1 MSDRP
6 ILQIGDQRFEGWT
19 GVQVERAL
27 DSLAGSFSFGMTER
41 WPEQPEKWVIESG
54 APCEV
59 FLGGEPLMRGWV
71 DEGNYSLSADDHP
84 IDISGREV
92 TCDLV
97 DCSAI
102 HKSGSWNGQTLE
114 KIAAELV
121 SPFGISVA
129 ASATPGAA
137 FGKFALQQGESV
149 FDALDRMCRMRGVLP
164 MTTPAGQLRFDRPGR
179 ARATYGLEVGVNA
192 ITARRRTSARDRF
205 SQYLIKGQAAGADV
219 SGSAARPTAKA
230 SDQGVT
236 RHRPMLIVNS
246 EQSTQASLEERARWE
261 ATVRAG
267 RSEEVQ
273 VEVRGWRADN
283 GALFALGEL
292 VPVRAPV
299 LGVDDELLV
308 KALRHSDGDQGMRTL
323 ITLCPPEAFSLLTL
337 PEPKPKTKA
346 KAVGR

>member
-19 GVQVERAL
+19 SVQVDRAL
-27 DSLAGSFSFGMTER
+27 DSLAGSFSFAMTER
-41 WPEQPEKWVIESG
+41 WPDQPEKWVIEGG
-54 APCEV
+54 AACGV
-59 FLGGEPLMRGWV
+59 YLGGDLLMRGWV

-84 IDISGREV
+84 IDIVGREV

-102 HKSGSWNGQTLE
+102 HRSGSWNGQTLE
-114 KIAAELV
+114 KIAAELA

-129 ASATPGAA
+129 ASASPSAA
-137 FGKFALQQGESV
+137 FAKFALQQGESV
-149 FDALDRMCRMRGVLP
+149 FEALDRMCRMRGLLP
-164 MTTPAGQLRFDRPGR
+164 MTSPTGQLRFDRPGR
-179 ARATYGLEVGVNA
+179 ARASYGLEVGVNA
-192 ITARRRTSARDRF
+192 ITARRRTSTRDRF

-219 SGSAARPTAKA
+219 TGAAARPSATAA
-230 SDQGVT
+230 DVGVT
-236 RHRPMLIVNS
+236 RHRPLLIVNG
-246 EQSTQASLEERARWE
+246 EQSTQASLDERARWE

-267 RSEEVQ
+267 RSEEVL

-283 GALFALGEL
+283 GALFALGEM
-292 VPVRAPV
+292 VRVRAPI

-308 KALRHSDGDQGMRTL
+308 KALRHTDGDQGMRTQ
-323 ITLCPPEAFSLLTL
+323 ITLCPKEAFSLLTL
-337 PEPKPKTKA
+337 PEPKPKAKA